1 MHESPTDWR
10 NLSMQQLSPAQA
22 LVARIHAGWNL
33 GNTLDALRRNVQPGE
48 IVPPALRCD
57 KIPPS
62 GKVRR

>member
-1 MHESPTDWR
+1 
-10 NLSMQQLSPAQA
+10 MQQLSPAQA

-33 GNTLDALRRNVQPGE
+33 GNTLDALRRNVPPGE

-57 KIPPS
+57 KITPS

>member
-1 MHESPTDWR
+1 
-10 NLSMQQLSPAQA
+10 MQLLSPAQA

-48 IVPPALRCD
+48 IVPPPALRCD
-57 KIPPS
+57 KITPS